1 MKKSRF
7 LSFVIVIVA
16 YVLALLIGLFIFTLN
31 LTNSF
36 FINVLLADV
45 VATIFIFLTSL
56 IFKNASMY
64 DPYWSVAPIFIVFF
78 SLKYFKNY
86 HPLTIILFVVI
97 CIWGVRLTL
106 NWAYTFKSLLH
117 QDWRYTM
124 FKNKTGKM
132 YPLVNFFGIH
142 LVPTLVVYFALL
154 PALHYIKGDKVN
166 YLSLIGLVISL
177 LATIIQLISDLQLH
191 KFRKNNARTKCINIG
206 LWKYSRHPNYLG
218 EVLMWWGIYIF
229 GLINDLKSYYLI
241 IGAIL
246 NTCLFLFIS
255 IPLQENRLKTYKENY
270 EEYIKTTSKLLILPK
285 R

>member
-1 MKKSRF
+1 
-7 LSFVIVIVA
+7 
-16 YVLALLIGLFIFTLN
+16 
-31 LTNSF
+31 
-36 FINVLLADV
+36 
-45 VATIFIFLTSL
+45 
-56 IFKNASMY
+56 
-64 DPYWSVAPIFIVFF
+64 
-78 SLKYFKNY
+78 
-86 HPLTIILFVVI
+86 
-97 CIWGVRLTL
+97 
-106 NWAYTFKSLLH
+106 
-117 QDWRYTM
+117 M